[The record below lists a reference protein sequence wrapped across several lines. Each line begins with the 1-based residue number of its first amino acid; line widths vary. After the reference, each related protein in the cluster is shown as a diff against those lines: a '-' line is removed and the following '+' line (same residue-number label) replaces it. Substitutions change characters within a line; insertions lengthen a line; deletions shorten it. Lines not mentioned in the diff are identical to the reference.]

1 MKKTYQK
8 PQFEIH
14 GSVKELTQGLVA
26 ASSGDGASFR
36 GPGDPR
42 PQTGS

>member
-14 GSVKELTQGLVA
+14 GSVKELTQWQLT
-26 ASSGDGASFR
+26 
-36 GPGDPR
+36 PGSDDNPFLGFLNN
-42 PQTGS
+42 PPHTGS